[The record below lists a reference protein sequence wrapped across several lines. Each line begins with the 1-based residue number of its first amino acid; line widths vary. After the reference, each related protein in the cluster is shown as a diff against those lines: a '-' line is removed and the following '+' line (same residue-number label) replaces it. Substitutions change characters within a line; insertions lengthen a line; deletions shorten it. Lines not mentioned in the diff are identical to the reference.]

1 MPTCED
7 SCGGI
12 INTNSPTLF
21 EVFPPVEIS
30 GEKNSAPC
38 EGRRS
43 AVAASSRHLRGPAP
57 IRNEEFHPSIFSIPQ
72 MVPISVYIYI
82 YIQMYCVYIYNIL
95 YLYIYIYCIY
105 IYTVYI
111 YILYIYI
118 LYIYIYIRTKAC
130 LGLCF

>member
-82 YIQMYCVYIYNIL
+82 HTNVLCIYIYNIL
-95 YLYIYIYCIY
+95 YLY

-118 LYIYIYIRTKAC
+118 LYIYIYIFRTKAC

>member
-72 MVPISVYIYI
+72 MVPISVYIYT
-82 YIQMYCVYIYNIL
+82 YKCTVYIYI
-95 YLYIYIYCIY
+95 YIIYCIYIYILYIYIYCIY
-105 IYTVYI
+105 I
-111 YILYIYI
+111 
-118 LYIYIYIRTKAC
+118 LYIYIYIFRTKAC

>member
-72 MVPISVYIYI
+72 MVPISVYIYT
-82 YIQMYCVYIYNIL
+82 YKCTVYIYNIL
-95 YLYIYIYCIY
+95 YLYIYCIY

-111 YILYIYI
+111 YSAL
-118 LYIYIYIRTKAC
+118 KHAWGC
-130 LGLCF
+130 VFNMGKG